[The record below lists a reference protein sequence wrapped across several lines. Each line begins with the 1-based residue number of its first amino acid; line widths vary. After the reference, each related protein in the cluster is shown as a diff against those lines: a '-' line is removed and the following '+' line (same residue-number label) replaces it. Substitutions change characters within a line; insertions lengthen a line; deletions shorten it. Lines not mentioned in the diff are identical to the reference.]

1 MATFVE
7 RVPRRFNS
15 VTVTDAGINTKEF
28 LEAAS
33 GVVMLFDEL
42 GSTAFAPVKSDMNGN
57 ITKVRTKLESN
68 PAEFDTLEK
77 IILSEAGTKDRT
89 ATQGLL
95 WLKRQCRG
103 LEFTALGVSK
113 NLANTNEE
121 LTTSFTEAYGKTL
134 KQYHN
139 FVVKGVFSLAMKACP
154 YRKDFY
160 EKLGGNNDQVF
171 ADLKVWV
178 DALQQQLNQ
187 LNVFYAKGAYDKGL

>member
-7 RVPRRFNS
+7 RVPRRFNDVA
-15 VTVTDAGINTKEF
+15 VTEAGINTKEF

-42 GSTAFAPVKSDMNGN
+42 GSAAFGPVKSDINGN
-57 ITKVRTKLESN
+57 ITKVRAKLESG

-77 IILSEAGTKDRT
+77 IVLAEAGTKDRT

-95 WLKRQCRG
+95 WLKRG
-103 LEFTALGVSK
+103 LEFTALGVSR
-113 NLANTNEE
+113 NLANANEE
-121 LTTSFTEAYGKTL
+121 LTVSFTEAYGKTL

-139 FVVKGVFSLAMKACP
+139 FVVKGVFNLAMKACP

-160 EKLGGNNDQVF
+160 EKLGGDNEQVY
-171 ADLKVWV
+171 ADLKVWT
-178 DALQQQLNQ
+178 DSLQQQLNQ
-187 LNVFYAKGAYDKGL
+187 LSVFYAKGAYDKGL